1 MSAKQSE
8 ETVTIIKL
16 AFFLWLAILAGMTWV
31 TSGLVA
37 GEVSKLLL
45 CSLAFVG
52 GLIGT
57 WAVIYQ
63 ASQDE

>member
-1 MSAKQSE
+1 V
-8 ETVTIIKL
+8 TVIKL
-16 AFFLWLAILAGMTWV
+16 AFFLWLTILAGLTWV

-52 GLIGT
+52 GLVGT
-57 WAVIYQ
+57 LAVIYQ